1 MAKIVGG
8 VPVAGVICPTDDQD
22 VYAATS
28 EEWHRGGFRS
38 VATPDEMNK
47 ITQDRRKEGMLV
59 YVLSEK
65 KTYRYLDG
73 AFSEVQ
79 DAVKISVDGT
89 TIIQDEKTGVI
100 SVNPDFIPD
109 IPDVDLS
116 GIEGSINEIKEK
128 DKEQDSRLDK
138 LEKNSGGGPVNP
150 IDLADGKTIRVNEAN
165 KLEAVKA
172 SDKVPGIVQPD
183 NKTIKINNQG
193 LLTTVEMKVLK
204 PDEQSIMFK
213 EDETTIYVPEG
224 DVERKGIVEPDGEST
239 YVEGGKLKSK
249 TTNPDKSTIVYN
261 ERKELK
267 VSEQI
272 TDSISDHTT
281 RIIALEE
288 ALAGGE
294 KPLPS
299 IGLAT
304 STTPGIV
311 RPDNST
317 IIVNNGVLS
326 ANVSVSPATGSSMG
340 IVQPDNKTT
349 TVVNGIISVK
359 DAANKLT
366 DLRDVDTS
374 DLAEGLYLT
383 VAPEGSAKKFKF
395 NKLGEAS
402 NHRIEIDVDSSD
414 YKDIYNFTQ
423 HYNVALFA
431 TVKARGT
438 GESQLNLR
446 YTSPFG
452 DEFSED
458 IQVYVCRQIP
468 ADELDCKLSAKGQGK
483 IIINI
488 FSFV

>member
-8 VPVAGVICPTDDQD
+8 VPVAGVICPTDDKD
-22 VYAATS
+22 IYATTS

-38 VATPDEMNK
+38 VETPEEMNK
-47 ITQDRRKEGMLV
+47 ITEDRRKEGMLV
-59 YVLSEK
+59 YVLSEN
-65 KTYRYLDG
+65 KTYRYLG
-73 AFSEVQ
+73 GKFSEVQ

-89 TIIQDEKTGVI
+89 TIIQDEETGEI
-100 SVNPDFIPD
+100 SVNPDYVP
-109 IPDVDLS
+109 DLS
-116 GIEGSINEIKEK
+116 ELE
-128 DKEQDSRLDK
+128 DKNREQDERLDA
-138 LEKNSGGGPVNP
+138 LEKLGGSVTNP
-150 IDLADGKTIRVNEAN
+150 IDLADDKTIRVNEEN

-172 SDKVPGIVQPD
+172 SENSPGIVQPD

-193 LLTTVEMKVLK
+193 LLTTVDMKVMK
-204 PDEQSIMFK
+204 PDEQSILFK
-213 EDETTIYVPEG
+213 EDETTIYVPDG

-249 TTNPDKSTIVYN
+249 TTNPDKATIVYN
-261 ERKELK
+261 ERNELK
-267 VSEQI
+267 IATSI
-272 TDSISDHTT
+272 TDSIGDHAT
-281 RIIALEE
+281 RITALEE

-294 KPLPS
+294 KPTPTV
-299 IGLAT
+299 GLAT

-311 RPDNST
+311 RPDNTT
-317 IIVNNGVLS
+317 IIVNDNGVLS

-366 DLRDVDTS
+366 DLKDVDST
-374 DLAEGLYLT
+374 DLAEGLFLT
-383 VAPEGSAKKFKF
+383 VAPKDSPKKFEFK
-395 NKLGEAS
+395 KLGEAS
-402 NHRIEIDVDSSD
+402 NRRIEIDINSLD
-414 YKDIYNFTQ
+414 YRDVYDFTK

-438 GESQLNLR
+438 GETQLNLK

-458 IQVYVCRQIP
+458 IQVYTCRQIP
-468 ADELDCKLSAKGQGK
+468 AEELDCKLSAKGTGK